1 MVKSI
6 IGGNFMSQ
14 VLEQDVEQSEEYY
27 KAEFDRI
34 MEKIRLNNEKMDK
47 DQEEIDRL
55 SKKSKKTLERIDQKI
70 LEIEKTLVLCGL
82 K

>member
-1 MVKSI
+1 
-6 IGGNFMSQ
+6 MSQ

-34 MEKIRLNNEKMDK
+34 MGKIRLNNEKMDK